1 MPIGK
6 GRTEMYMSRF
16 DQDRFRERIEP
27 CHHLA
32 SFCRIEA
39 VDKEYLGYRIAGSL
53 QKSFPVRRLA
63 VLIGEGLLRFSTALF
78 RTISI
83 QKPQGRAKAT
93 YR

>member
-1 MPIGK
+1 
-6 GRTEMYMSRF
+6 MYISRF
-16 DQDRFRERIEP
+16 DHDRFRERIEP

-39 VDKEYLGYRIAGSL
+39 VDKEYLGYRMAGSL
-53 QKSFPVRRLA
+53 QKRFLVRRLA